1 MEWFKFR
8 LSWMKVMLLFTDEE
22 IGRVFKGL
30 TAFFVSGEEQV
41 TGGKEDILLC
51 MMFETLKEDI
61 RQMNEKAE
69 KMEHLRKMRSDAGR
83 KGAYAKHA
91 KENGA

>member
-30 TAFFVSGEEQV
+30 AAFFAAGEEQK
-41 TGGKEDILLC
+41 TGGKED
-51 MMFETLKEDI
+51 
-61 RQMNEKAE
+61 R
-69 KMEHLRKMRSDAGR
+69 
-83 KGAYAKHA
+83 
-91 KENGA
+91 